1 MDNQPAT
8 PDLSHI
14 ERFVNDRT
22 LSTANREI
30 LFLEVSS
37 LGKFI
42 KSLPAN
48 VATGLDGISAPLLKL
63 SSPSILESLTKFL
76 RPRRTPV

>member
-48 VATGLDGISAPLLKL
+48 VATGLDRISAPLLKL